1 MSKTAR
7 KSILAHRKQQIITL
21 QNIILSREGKED
33 NVLSILGELL
43 LEEK

>member
-7 KSILAHRKQQIITL
+7 KSILAHRKQPIITL
-21 QNIILSREGKED
+21 QNVILSREGKED
-33 NVLSILGELL
+33 NVLSILRELL